1 MILKTWLQVSSTAAH
16 GFCGCGQDN
25 MMPCA
30 AMALGM
36 IWDPE
41 KWPSGKQ
48 IWSHVASE
56 KPFRRHGWSK
66 DMFAAHHC
74 PSKFTLYPEI
84 VSLTESFIHFLSR
97 RGDAFNCSILNEVFQ
112 NCHSAPKQTILRDL
126 PYKNPEFFQRKWGYL
141 QFQKFCKDWIS
152 STSIYNLKVL
162 LDLALFDLHCYTA
175 TQSADNYDYDN
186 HPSLPVGSSIKKLHP
201 SSSGKA
207 IGEVAIVLTSGETVI
222 FWTNL
227 PDNLPVSLRRVK
239 SPNCVGF
246 SFADSPFSSSS
257 IWKYIMGRF
266 LPEILHKSRP
276 RIWFFEATCGQN
288 GNLALPNN
296 TQHNTQDLQLSS
308 ISTLRSQVRE
318 KAWLKICFCYS
329 GVMLP
334 KLSLFPEKK
343 GHFYKNMFVCH
354 TKIQSAHVTSP
365 CKVCIPYWK

>member
-1 MILKTWLQVSSTAAH
+1 MRISSVPKILQRLNFQHLHLQSESASGSCSFWPALLHCYTVSWQLWLWQ
-16 GFCGCGQDN
+16 
-25 MMPCA
+25 
-30 AMALGM
+30 
-36 IWDPE
+36 
-41 KWPSGKQ
+41 
-48 IWSHVASE
+48 
-56 KPFRRHGWSK
+56 
-66 DMFAAHHC
+66 
-74 PSKFTLYPEI
+74 PSKFTGG
-84 VSLTESFIHFLSR
+84 FI
-97 RGDAFNCSILNEVFQ
+97 N
-112 NCHSAPKQTILRDL
+112 
-126 PYKNPEFFQRKWGYL
+126 
-141 QFQKFCKDWIS
+141 
-152 STSIYNLKVL
+152 
-162 LDLALFDLHCYTA
+162 
-175 TQSADNYDYDN
+175 
-186 HPSLPVGSSIKKLHP
+186 KKLHP

-365 CKVCIPYWK
+365 CKVCIPYIENKGFAPSSTALCLFARLFWVVVHNLKWDYYTSIKMGISLSISYIPRNLQQGPLSGPLNMSV